1 MKQYTHRYID
11 ADNLD
16 RWLDNFKYK
25 STDSILIQLFS
36 GVVDTKHINSI
47 TSYILQK
54 IPSCTIVGATSSG
67 EIINDEII
75 DNSIIISLSIFEST
89 QLKSIEMVGN
99 DYENIANNISKEIIC
114 DDTKCIIM
122 FADGIKFNP
131 NMLLTHLQNSCRDDI
146 IIMGGIA
153 GDNNNFLKTYCIHN
167 NFIFE
172 NGVVAVSLSNPN
184 LKIFTDYSLNWKPIG
199 TKMTITK
206 SDKNILYEIDKKPIK
221 DIYAKYLGKNILQ
234 NIPASILEFP
244 LMGEELCTKIAR
256 AMVSSTKDGAG
267 IIYGGGEFYD
277 GEDVSFGV
285 ISPDLL
291 IENAKR
297 IYQNSLKHP
306 IESFFTYSCVS
317 NKVFSKELLKNNFSP
332 LSKIAPI
339 SGFFTYGEFFH
350 TANKNKLL
358 NLTTTI
364 IGLSEND
371 NINKQIKHEEFINT
385 NFAIDALTH
394 LVDVTLQEKNDYAEK
409 LFQTNKA
416 LKLKNKALNVSA
428 NAIVITD
435 IQGNILWANNA
446 YTELTGYT
454 ISDYLGKN
462 PKNIVNSNMHN
473 NEFFKNL
480 WDTILSNRVWHGEI
494 QNKRKDG
501 TIYREEMTITPMSN
515 EYGVIEYFVAV
526 KQDITERKVM
536 EAEIEKLA
544 FYDNLTGLANRKLLF
559 DRLEKVQSLSQRSN
573 KYFALLFLDLDNFKP
588 LNDECG
594 HSAGD
599 LLLKE
604 TAKRLLSSVRKVDT
618 ISRFGGDE
626 FVILLSELDKDKE
639 IAKEIALNV
648 AKKIKAKMSEP
659 YSLTFKMNGA
669 KMSIKHKCTASIGVS
684 VFLSHELSCEE
695 MMIKADTAMYMAKKM
710 GKDSIKHLD

>member
-1 MKQYTHRYID
+1 
-11 ADNLD
+11 
-16 RWLDNFKYK
+16 
-25 STDSILIQLFS
+25 
-36 GVVDTKHINSI
+36 
-47 TSYILQK
+47 
-54 IPSCTIVGATSSG
+54 
-67 EIINDEII
+67 
-75 DNSIIISLSIFEST
+75 
-89 QLKSIEMVGN
+89 
-99 DYENIANNISKEIIC
+99 
-114 DDTKCIIM
+114 
-122 FADGIKFNP
+122 
-131 NMLLTHLQNSCRDDI
+131 
-146 IIMGGIA
+146 
-153 GDNNNFLKTYCIHN
+153 
-167 NFIFE
+167 
-172 NGVVAVSLSNPN
+172 
-184 LKIFTDYSLNWKPIG
+184 
-199 TKMTITK
+199 
-206 SDKNILYEIDKKPIK
+206 
-221 DIYAKYLGKNILQ
+221 
-234 NIPASILEFP
+234 
-244 LMGEELCTKIAR
+244 MGEELCTKIAR

-317 NKVFSKELLKNNFSP
+317 NRVFSKELLKNNFSP

-526 KQDITERKVM
+526 KQDITKRKVM